1 VYWFVKE
8 GDTIMTRVV
17 VTGMGAVTPLGNTVD
32 HYLEGIFNQVV
43 GLAPITKFDARDTG
57 ITVAGEVKGFDAA
70 ERVGKR
76 EARKMDLFSQY
87 AVHAAGEALENAGL
101 ADGVNKPERF
111 GVIMGNGIGGLTTIE
126 EQVIKMH
133 DKGPQ
138 RVSPMF
144 VPNAIPNML
153 SGNVSMR
160 YGAKGINYTLSTAC
174 ASATNAIGEA
184 FWRIQSGK
192 YDVMLTGGSEATINE
207 MGISGFAALTA
218 LSTEPNPAE
227 ASKPFDVNRHG
238 FVMGE
243 GAGVLVLESYEHAM
257 ARGANVIAEVVGYGA
272 NSDAYHLTS
281 PTPDGS
287 GPAGAVK
294 LALADA
300 GLRAEDVDYVNAHG
314 TATGANDAAE
324 AKAMSLVFG
333 DKGVLVSST
342 KGMTGH
348 LLGAAGAIEA
358 IAAIGAI
365 QREELP
371 VNVGVTTQDPETVM
385 VSLVNDENKHVAPKV
400 VVSANYG
407 FGGHNAAIIFKKW
420 EA

>member
-1 VYWFVKE
+1 
-8 GDTIMTRVV
+8 MTRVV
-17 VTGMGAVTPLGNTVD
+17 VTGLGAVTPVGNTAND
-32 HYLEGIFNQVV
+32 FLDGIFNSQV
-43 GLAPITKFDARDTG
+43 GIAPITKFDATETG
-57 ITVAGEVKGFDAA
+57 VTVAGEVKNFDPAA
-70 ERVGKR
+70 RVGKR
-76 EARKMDLFSQY
+76 ESRKMDLFSQY
-87 AVHAAGEALENAGL
+87 AVHATGEALENAGL
-101 ADGVNKPERF
+101 ADGVDNPDRF

-144 VPNAIPNML
+144 VPNAIPNMV

-192 YDVMLTGGSEATINE
+192 YDVMVTGGSEATVNE

-218 LSTEPNPAE
+218 LSTEPNPLE

-243 GAGVLVLESYEHAM
+243 GSGILVLESLEHAQ
-257 ARGANVIAEVVGYGA
+257 ARGAEIIAEVVGYGA

-287 GPAGAVK
+287 GPAGSVK
-294 LALADA
+294 LALQDA
-300 GLRAEDVDYVNAHG
+300 SIQASDIDYVNAHG

-324 AKAMSLVFG
+324 SKAMELVFG
-333 DKGVLVSST
+333 KNGVLVSST

-358 IAAIGAI
+358 IAAIGALV
-365 QREELP
+365 REQLP
-371 VNVGVTTQDPETVM
+371 VNVGVTEQDPETAGVT
-385 VSLVNDENKHVAPKV
+385 LVNDDNKFVAPNYV
-400 VVSANYG
+400 LSANYG
-407 FGGHNAAIIFKKW
+407 FGGHNAAVIFKKW
-420 EA
+420 SEN

>member
-1 VYWFVKE
+1 
-8 GDTIMTRVV
+8 MTRVV
-17 VTGMGAVTPLGNTVD
+17 VTGLGAVTPVGNTAND
-32 HYLEGIFNQVV
+32 FLDGIFNSQV
-43 GLAPITKFDARDTG
+43 GIAPITKFDATETG
-57 ITVAGEVKGFDAA
+57 VSVAGEVKGFDPA

-101 ADGVNKPERF
+101 ADGVDNPDRF

-144 VPNAIPNML
+144 VPNAIPNMV

-160 YGAKGINYTLSTAC
+160 YNAKGINYTLSTAC

-192 YDVMLTGGSEATINE
+192 YDVMLTGGSEATVNE

-218 LSTEPNPAE
+218 LSTEADPME
-227 ASKPFDVNRHG
+227 ASKPFDTNRHG

-243 GAGVLVLESYEHAM
+243 GSGILVLESLEHAQ
-257 ARGANVIAEVVGYGA
+257 ARGANIIAEIVGYGA
-272 NSDAYHLTS
+272 NSDAHHLTS

-287 GPAGAVK
+287 GPAGSVK
-294 LALADA
+294 LALQDA
-300 GLRAEDVDYVNAHG
+300 GIQASDIDYVNAHG

-324 AKAMSLVFG
+324 SKAMELVFG
-333 DKGVLVSST
+333 QNNVLISST

-348 LLGAAGAIEA
+348 LWGAAGAIEA
-358 IAAIGAI
+358 IAAIGALV
-365 QREELP
+365 REQLP
-371 VNVGVTTQDPETVM
+371 VNVGLTEQDPETTGVT
-385 VSLVNDENKHVAPKV
+385 LVNDENKFVAPEYV
-400 VVSANYG
+400 LSANYG

-420 EA
+420 SEN

>member
-1 VYWFVKE
+1 
-8 GDTIMTRVV
+8 MTRVV
-17 VTGMGAVTPLGNTVD
+17 VTGLGAVTPVGNTAND
-32 HYLEGIFNQVV
+32 FLDGIFNSQV
-43 GLAPITKFDARDTG
+43 GIAPITKFDATETG
-57 ITVAGEVKGFDAA
+57 VTVAGEVKGFDPA

-101 ADGVNKPERF
+101 ADGVDNPDRF

-133 DKGPQ
+133 NKGPQ

-144 VPNAIPNML
+144 VPNAIPNMV

-192 YDVMLTGGSEATINE
+192 YDVMVTGGSEATVNE

-218 LSTEPNPAE
+218 LSTEPNPLE

-243 GAGVLVLESYEHAM
+243 GSGILVLESLEHAQ
-257 ARGANVIAEVVGYGA
+257 ARGAEIIAEVVGYGA

-287 GPAGAVK
+287 GPAGSVK
-294 LALADA
+294 LALQDA
-300 GLRAEDVDYVNAHG
+300 GIEASDIDYVNAHG

-324 AKAMSLVFG
+324 SKAMELVFG
-333 DKGVLVSST
+333 KNGVLVSST

-358 IAAIGAI
+358 IAAIGALV
-365 QREELP
+365 REQLP
-371 VNVGVTTQDPETVM
+371 VNVGVTEQDPETAGVT
-385 VSLVNDENKHVAPKV
+385 LVNDDNKFVAPNYV
-400 VVSANYG
+400 LSANYG

-420 EA
+420 SEN

>member
-1 VYWFVKE
+1 
-8 GDTIMTRVV
+8 MTRVV
-17 VTGMGAVTPLGNTVD
+17 VTGLGAVTPVGNTAND
-32 HYLEGIFNQVV
+32 FLDGIFNSQV
-43 GLAPITKFDARDTG
+43 GIAPITKFDATETG
-57 ITVAGEVKGFDAA
+57 VTVAGEVKNFDPAA
-70 ERVGKR
+70 RVGKR
-76 EARKMDLFSQY
+76 ESRKMDLFSQY
-87 AVHAAGEALENAGL
+87 AVHATGEALENAGL
-101 ADGVNKPERF
+101 ADGVDNPDRF

-144 VPNAIPNML
+144 VPNAIPNMV

-184 FWRIQSGK
+184 FWCIQSGK
-192 YDVMLTGGSEATINE
+192 YDVMVTGGSEATVNE

-218 LSTEPNPAE
+218 LSTEPNPLE

-243 GAGVLVLESYEHAM
+243 GSGILVLESLEHAQ
-257 ARGANVIAEVVGYGA
+257 ARGAEIIAEVVGYGA

-287 GPAGAVK
+287 GPAGSVK
-294 LALADA
+294 LALQDA
-300 GLRAEDVDYVNAHG
+300 GIQASDIDYVNAHG

-324 AKAMSLVFG
+324 SKAMELVFG
-333 DKGVLVSST
+333 KNGVLVSST

-358 IAAIGAI
+358 IAAIGALV
-365 QREELP
+365 REQLP
-371 VNVGVTTQDPETVM
+371 VNVGVTEQDPETAGVT
-385 VSLVNDENKHVAPKV
+385 LVNDDNKFVAPNYV
-400 VVSANYG
+400 LSANYG
-407 FGGHNAAIIFKKW
+407 FGGHNAAVIFKKW
-420 EA
+420 SEN

>member
-1 VYWFVKE
+1 
-8 GDTIMTRVV
+8 MTRVV
-17 VTGMGAVTPLGNTVD
+17 VTGLGAVTPVGNTAND
-32 HYLEGIFNQVV
+32 FLDGIFNSQV
-43 GLAPITKFDARDTG
+43 GIAPITKFDATETG
-57 ITVAGEVKGFDAA
+57 VTVAGEVKGFDPA

-76 EARKMDLFSQY
+76 ETRKMDLFSQY

-101 ADGVNKPERF
+101 ADGVDNPDRF

-144 VPNAIPNML
+144 VPNAIPNMV

-192 YDVMLTGGSEATINE
+192 YDVMVTGGSEATVNE

-218 LSTEPNPAE
+218 LSTEPNPLE

-243 GAGVLVLESYEHAM
+243 GSGILVLESLEHAQ
-257 ARGANVIAEVVGYGA
+257 ARGAEIIAEVVGYGA

-287 GPAGAVK
+287 GPAGSVK
-294 LALADA
+294 LALQDA
-300 GLRAEDVDYVNAHG
+300 GIEASDIDYVNAHG

-324 AKAMSLVFG
+324 SKAMELVFG
-333 DKGVLVSST
+333 KNGVLVSST

-358 IAAIGAI
+358 IAAIGALV
-365 QREELP
+365 REQLP
-371 VNVGVTTQDPETVM
+371 VNVGVTEQDPETAGVT
-385 VSLVNDENKHVAPKV
+385 LVNDDNKFVAPNYV
-400 VVSANYG
+400 LSANYG

-420 EA
+420 SEN

>member
-1 VYWFVKE
+1 
-8 GDTIMTRVV
+8 MTRVV
-17 VTGMGAVTPLGNTVD
+17 VTGLGAVTPVGNTAND
-32 HYLEGIFNQVV
+32 FLDGIFNSQV
-43 GLAPITKFDARDTG
+43 GIAPITKFDATETG
-57 ITVAGEVKGFDAA
+57 VTVAGEVKGFDPA

-101 ADGVNKPERF
+101 ADGVDNPDRF

-144 VPNAIPNML
+144 VPNAIPNMV

-192 YDVMLTGGSEATINE
+192 YDVMVTGGSEATVNE

-218 LSTEPNPAE
+218 LSTEPNPLE

-243 GAGVLVLESYEHAM
+243 GSGILVLESLEHAQ
-257 ARGANVIAEVVGYGA
+257 ARGAEIIAEVVGYGA

-287 GPAGAVK
+287 GPAGSVK
-294 LALADA
+294 LALQDA
-300 GLRAEDVDYVNAHG
+300 GIQASDIDYVNAHG

-324 AKAMSLVFG
+324 SKAMELVFG
-333 DKGVLVSST
+333 KNGVLVSST

-358 IAAIGAI
+358 IAAIGALV
-365 QREELP
+365 REQLP
-371 VNVGVTTQDPETVM
+371 VNVGVTEQDPETAGVT
-385 VSLVNDENKHVAPKV
+385 LVNDDNKFVAPNYV
-400 VVSANYG
+400 LSANYG
-407 FGGHNAAIIFKKW
+407 FGGHNAAVIFKKW
-420 EA
+420 SEN

>member
-1 VYWFVKE
+1 
-8 GDTIMTRVV
+8 MTRVV
-17 VTGMGAVTPLGNTVD
+17 VTGLGAVTPVGNTAND
-32 HYLEGIFNQVV
+32 FLDGIFNSQV
-43 GLAPITKFDARDTG
+43 GIAPITKFDATETG
-57 ITVAGEVKGFDAA
+57 VTVAGEVKGFDPA

-101 ADGVNKPERF
+101 ADGVDNPDRF

-144 VPNAIPNML
+144 VPNAIPNMV

-192 YDVMLTGGSEATINE
+192 YDVMVTGGSEATVNE

-218 LSTEPNPAE
+218 LSTEPNPLE

-243 GAGVLVLESYEHAM
+243 GSGILVLESLEHAQ
-257 ARGANVIAEVVGYGA
+257 ARGAKIIAEVVGYGA

-287 GPAGAVK
+287 GPAGSVK
-294 LALADA
+294 LALQDA
-300 GLRAEDVDYVNAHG
+300 GIEASDIDYVNAHG

-324 AKAMSLVFG
+324 SKAMELVFG
-333 DKGVLVSST
+333 KNGVLVSST

-348 LLGAAGAIEA
+348 LLGATGAIEA
-358 IAAIGAI
+358 IAAIGALV
-365 QREELP
+365 REQLP
-371 VNVGVTTQDPETVM
+371 VNVGVTEQDPETAGVT
-385 VSLVNDENKHVAPKV
+385 LVNDDNKFVAPNYV
-400 VVSANYG
+400 LSANYG

-420 EA
+420 SEN

>member
-1 VYWFVKE
+1 
-8 GDTIMTRVV
+8 MTRVV
-17 VTGMGAVTPLGNTVD
+17 VTGLGAVTPVGNTAND
-32 HYLEGIFNQVV
+32 FLDGIFNSQV
-43 GLAPITKFDARDTG
+43 GIAPITKFDATETG
-57 ITVAGEVKGFDAA
+57 VTVAGEVKGFDPA

-101 ADGVNKPERF
+101 ADGVDNPDRF

-144 VPNAIPNML
+144 VPNAIPNMV

-192 YDVMLTGGSEATINE
+192 YDVMVTGGSEATVNE

-218 LSTEPNPAE
+218 LSTEPNPLE

-243 GAGVLVLESYEHAM
+243 GSGILVLESLEHAQ
-257 ARGANVIAEVVGYGA
+257 ARGAEIIAEVVGYGA

-287 GPAGAVK
+287 GPAGSVK
-294 LALADA
+294 LALQDA
-300 GLRAEDVDYVNAHG
+300 GIEASDIDYVNAHG

-324 AKAMSLVFG
+324 SKAMELVFG
-333 DKGVLVSST
+333 KNGVLVSST

-358 IAAIGAI
+358 IAAIGALV
-365 QREELP
+365 REQLP
-371 VNVGVTTQDPETVM
+371 VNVGVTEQDPETAGVT
-385 VSLVNDENKHVAPKV
+385 LVNYDNKFVAPNYV
-400 VVSANYG
+400 LSANYG

-420 EA
+420 SEN

>member
-1 VYWFVKE
+1 
-8 GDTIMTRVV
+8 MTRVV
-17 VTGMGAVTPLGNTVD
+17 VTGLGAVTPVGNTAND
-32 HYLEGIFNQVV
+32 FLDGIFNSQV
-43 GLAPITKFDARDTG
+43 GIAPITKFDATETG
-57 ITVAGEVKGFDAA
+57 VTVAGEVKNFDPAA
-70 ERVGKR
+70 RVGKR
-76 EARKMDLFSQY
+76 ESRKMDLFSQY
-87 AVHAAGEALENAGL
+87 AVHATGEALENAGL
-101 ADGVNKPERF
+101 ADGVDNPDRF

-144 VPNAIPNML
+144 VPNAIPNMV

-192 YDVMLTGGSEATINE
+192 YDVMVTGGSEATVNE

-218 LSTEPNPAE
+218 LSTEPNPLE

-243 GAGVLVLESYEHAM
+243 GSGILVLESLEHAQ
-257 ARGANVIAEVVGYGA
+257 ARGAEIIAEVVGYGA

-287 GPAGAVK
+287 GPAGSVK
-294 LALADA
+294 LALQDA
-300 GLRAEDVDYVNAHG
+300 GIQASDIDYVNAHG

-324 AKAMSLVFG
+324 SKAMEWVFG
-333 DKGVLVSST
+333 KNGVLVSST

-358 IAAIGAI
+358 IAAIGALV
-365 QREELP
+365 REQLP
-371 VNVGVTTQDPETVM
+371 VNVGVTEQDPETAGVT
-385 VSLVNDENKHVAPKV
+385 LVNDDNKFVAPNYV
-400 VVSANYG
+400 LSANYG
-407 FGGHNAAIIFKKW
+407 FGGHNAAVIFKKW
-420 EA
+420 SEN

>member
-1 VYWFVKE
+1 
-8 GDTIMTRVV
+8 MTRVV
-17 VTGMGAVTPLGNTVD
+17 VTGLGAVTPVGNTAND
-32 HYLEGIFNQVV
+32 FLDGIFNSQV
-43 GLAPITKFDARDTG
+43 GIAPITKFDATETG
-57 ITVAGEVKGFDAA
+57 VTVAGEVKDFDPA

-101 ADGVNKPERF
+101 ADGVDNPDRF

-144 VPNAIPNML
+144 VPNAIPNMV

-192 YDVMLTGGSEATINE
+192 YDVMVTGGSEATVNE

-218 LSTEPNPAE
+218 LSTEPNPLE

-243 GAGVLVLESYEHAM
+243 GSGILVLESLEHAQ
-257 ARGANVIAEVVGYGA
+257 ARGAKIIAEVVGYGA

-287 GPAGAVK
+287 GPAGSVK
-294 LALADA
+294 LALQDA
-300 GLRAEDVDYVNAHG
+300 GIEASDIDYVNAHG

-324 AKAMSLVFG
+324 SKAMELVFG
-333 DKGVLVSST
+333 QNGVLVSST

-358 IAAIGAI
+358 IAAIGALV
-365 QREELP
+365 REQLP
-371 VNVGVTTQDPETVM
+371 VNVGVTEQDPETAGVT
-385 VSLVNDENKHVAPKV
+385 LVNDDNKFVAPNYV
-400 VVSANYG
+400 LSANYG

-420 EA
+420 SEN

>member
-1 VYWFVKE
+1 
-8 GDTIMTRVV
+8 MTRVV
-17 VTGMGAVTPLGNTVD
+17 VTGLGAVTPVGNTTEEFLD
-32 HYLEGIFNQVV
+32 GIFAGKV
-43 GLAPITKFDARDTG
+43 GIAPITKFDASETG
-57 ITVAGEVKGFDAA
+57 VAVAGEVKGFDPAA
-70 ERVGKR
+70 RVGKR
-76 EARKMDLFSQY
+76 ESRKMDLFAQY

-101 ADGVNKPERF
+101 ADGFEQPDRV
-111 GVIMGNGIGGLTTIE
+111 GVIMGNGIGGLTTIQ

-144 VPNAIPNML
+144 VPNSIPNML

-160 YGAKGINYTLSTAC
+160 YGAKGVNYTLSTAC

-184 FWRIQSGK
+184 FWRIQAGK
-192 YDVMLTGGSEATINE
+192 ADIMITGGSEATVNE
-207 MGISGFAALTA
+207 IGIAGFAALTA
-218 LSTEPNPAE
+218 LSTEPDPME
-227 ASKPFDVNRHG
+227 ASKPFDLNRHG

-243 GAGVLVLESYEHAM
+243 GSGILILESLDHAQ
-257 ARGANVIAEVVGYGA
+257 ARGAKILAEVVGYGA

-287 GPAGAVK
+287 GPAGSVK

-300 GLRAEDVDYVNAHG
+300 NLKPADIDYVNAHG

-324 AKAMSLVFG
+324 AKAMELVFG
-333 DKGVLVSST
+333 ENNVYVSST

-358 IAAIGAI
+358 IASIGALL
-365 QREELP
+365 REELP
-371 VNVGVTTQDPETVM
+371 VNVGLTEQDPATSGVT
-385 VSLVNDENKHVAPKV
+385 LVNADNRKQVAQYV
-400 VVSANYG
+400 LSANYG

-420 EA
+420 GDA

>member
-1 VYWFVKE
+1 
-8 GDTIMTRVV
+8 MTRVV
-17 VTGMGAVTPLGNTVD
+17 VTGLGAVTPVGNTAND
-32 HYLEGIFNQVV
+32 FLDGIFNSQV
-43 GLAPITKFDARDTG
+43 GIAPITKFDATETG
-57 ITVAGEVKGFDAA
+57 VTVAGEVKNFDPAA
-70 ERVGKR
+70 RVGKR
-76 EARKMDLFSQY
+76 ESRKMDLFSQY
-87 AVHAAGEALENAGL
+87 AVHATGEALENAGL
-101 ADGVNKPERF
+101 ADGVDNPDRF

-144 VPNAIPNML
+144 VPNAIPNMV

-184 FWRIQSGK
+184 FWRIRSGK
-192 YDVMLTGGSEATINE
+192 YDVMVTGGSEATVNE

-218 LSTEPNPAE
+218 LSTEPNPLE

-243 GAGVLVLESYEHAM
+243 GSGILVLESLEHAQ
-257 ARGANVIAEVVGYGA
+257 ARGAEIIAEVVGYGA

-287 GPAGAVK
+287 GPAGSVK
-294 LALADA
+294 LALQDA
-300 GLRAEDVDYVNAHG
+300 GIQASDIDYVNAHG

-324 AKAMSLVFG
+324 SKAMELVFG
-333 DKGVLVSST
+333 KNGVLVSST

-358 IAAIGAI
+358 IAAIGALV
-365 QREELP
+365 REQLP
-371 VNVGVTTQDPETVM
+371 VNVGVTEQDPETAGVT
-385 VSLVNDENKHVAPKV
+385 LVNDDNKFVAPNYV
-400 VVSANYG
+400 LSANYG
-407 FGGHNAAIIFKKW
+407 FGGHNAAVIFKKW
-420 EA
+420 SEN

>member
-1 VYWFVKE
+1 
-8 GDTIMTRVV
+8 MTRVV
-17 VTGMGAVTPLGNTVD
+17 VTGLGAVTPVGNTAND
-32 HYLEGIFNQVV
+32 FLDGIFNSQV
-43 GLAPITKFDARDTG
+43 GIAPITKFDATETG
-57 ITVAGEVKGFDAA
+57 VTVAGEVKGFDPA

-76 EARKMDLFSQY
+76 EARKMDWFSQY

-101 ADGVNKPERF
+101 ADGVDNPDRF

-144 VPNAIPNML
+144 VPNAIPNMV

-192 YDVMLTGGSEATINE
+192 YDVMVTGGSEATVNE

-218 LSTEPNPAE
+218 LSTEPNPLE

-243 GAGVLVLESYEHAM
+243 GSGILVLESLEHAQS
-257 ARGANVIAEVVGYGA
+257 RGAKIIAEVVGYGA

-287 GPAGAVK
+287 GPAGSVK
-294 LALADA
+294 LALQDA
-300 GLRAEDVDYVNAHG
+300 GIEASDIDYVNAHG

-324 AKAMSLVFG
+324 SKAMELVFG
-333 DKGVLVSST
+333 QNGVLVSST

-358 IAAIGAI
+358 IAAIGALV
-365 QREELP
+365 REQLP
-371 VNVGVTTQDPETVM
+371 VNVGVTEQDPETAGVT
-385 VSLVNDENKHVAPKV
+385 LVNDDNKFVAPNYV
-400 VVSANYG
+400 LSANYG

-420 EA
+420 SEN

>member
-1 VYWFVKE
+1 
-8 GDTIMTRVV
+8 MTRVV
-17 VTGMGAVTPLGNTVD
+17 VTGLGAVTPVGNTAND
-32 HYLEGIFNQVV
+32 FLDGIFNSQV
-43 GLAPITKFDARDTG
+43 GIAPITKFDATETG
-57 ITVAGEVKGFDAA
+57 VTVAGEVKGFDPA

-101 ADGVNKPERF
+101 ADGVDNPDRF

-144 VPNAIPNML
+144 VPNAIPNMV

-192 YDVMLTGGSEATINE
+192 YDVMVTGGSEATVNE

-218 LSTEPNPAE
+218 LSTEPNPLE

-243 GAGVLVLESYEHAM
+243 GSGILVLESLEHAQS
-257 ARGANVIAEVVGYGA
+257 RGAKIIAEVVGYGA

-287 GPAGAVK
+287 GPAGSVK
-294 LALADA
+294 LALQDA
-300 GLRAEDVDYVNAHG
+300 GIEASDIDYVNAHG

-324 AKAMSLVFG
+324 SKAMELVFG
-333 DKGVLVSST
+333 NNGVLVSST

-358 IAAIGAI
+358 IAAIGALV
-365 QREELP
+365 REQLP
-371 VNVGVTTQDPETVM
+371 VNVGVTEQDPETAGVT
-385 VSLVNDENKHVAPKV
+385 LVNDDNKFVAPNYV
-400 VVSANYG
+400 LSANYG

-420 EA
+420 SEN

>member
-1 VYWFVKE
+1 
-8 GDTIMTRVV
+8 MTRVV
-17 VTGMGAVTPLGNTVD
+17 VTGLGAVTPVGNTAND
-32 HYLEGIFNQVV
+32 FLDGIFNSQV
-43 GLAPITKFDARDTG
+43 GIAPITKFDATETG
-57 ITVAGEVKGFDAA
+57 VTVAGEVKGFDPA

-101 ADGVNKPERF
+101 ADGVDNPDRF

-144 VPNAIPNML
+144 VPNAIPNMV

-192 YDVMLTGGSEATINE
+192 YDVMVTGGSEATVNE

-218 LSTEPNPAE
+218 LSTEPNPLE

-243 GAGVLVLESYEHAM
+243 GSGILVLESLEHAQ
-257 ARGANVIAEVVGYGA
+257 ARGAKIIAEVVGYGA

-287 GPAGAVK
+287 GPAGSVK
-294 LALADA
+294 LALQDA
-300 GLRAEDVDYVNAHG
+300 GIEASDIDYVNAHG

-324 AKAMSLVFG
+324 SKAMELVFG
-333 DKGVLVSST
+333 KNGVLVSST

-358 IAAIGAI
+358 IAAIGALV
-365 QREELP
+365 REQLP
-371 VNVGVTTQDPETVM
+371 VNVGVTEQDPETAGVT
-385 VSLVNDENKHVAPKV
+385 LVNDDNKFVAPNYV
-400 VVSANYG
+400 LSANYG

-420 EA
+420 SEN

>member
-1 VYWFVKE
+1 
-8 GDTIMTRVV
+8 MTRVV
-17 VTGMGAVTPLGNTVD
+17 VTGLGAVTPVGNTAND
-32 HYLEGIFNQVV
+32 FLDGIFNSQV
-43 GLAPITKFDARDTG
+43 GIAPITKFDATETG
-57 ITVAGEVKGFDAA
+57 ITVAGEVKGFDPA

-101 ADGVNKPERF
+101 ADGVDNPDRF

-144 VPNAIPNML
+144 VPNAIPNMV

-192 YDVMLTGGSEATINE
+192 YDVMVTGGSEATVNE

-218 LSTEPNPAE
+218 LSTEPNPLE

-243 GAGVLVLESYEHAM
+243 GSGILVLESLEHAQ
-257 ARGANVIAEVVGYGA
+257 ARGAKIIAEVVGYGA

-287 GPAGAVK
+287 GPAGSVK
-294 LALADA
+294 LALQDA
-300 GLRAEDVDYVNAHG
+300 GIEASDIDYVNAHG

-324 AKAMSLVFG
+324 SKAMELVFG
-333 DKGVLVSST
+333 KNGVLVSST

-358 IAAIGAI
+358 IAAIGALV
-365 QREELP
+365 REQLP
-371 VNVGVTTQDPETVM
+371 VNVGVTEQDPETAGVT
-385 VSLVNDENKHVAPKV
+385 LVNDDNKFVAPNYV
-400 VVSANYG
+400 LSANYG

-420 EA
+420 SEN

>member
-1 VYWFVKE
+1 
-8 GDTIMTRVV
+8 MTRVV
-17 VTGMGAVTPLGNTVD
+17 VTGLGAVTPVGNTAND
-32 HYLEGIFNQVV
+32 FLDGIFNSQV
-43 GLAPITKFDARDTG
+43 GIAPITKFDATETG
-57 ITVAGEVKGFDAA
+57 VTVAGEVKGFDPA

-101 ADGVNKPERF
+101 ADGVDNPDRF

-144 VPNAIPNML
+144 VPNAIPNMV

-192 YDVMLTGGSEATINE
+192 YDVMVTGGSEATVNE

-218 LSTEPNPAE
+218 LSTEPNPLE

-243 GAGVLVLESYEHAM
+243 GSGILVLESLEHAQ
-257 ARGANVIAEVVGYGA
+257 ARGAEIIAEVVGYGA

-287 GPAGAVK
+287 GPAGSVK
-294 LALADA
+294 LALQDA
-300 GLRAEDVDYVNAHG
+300 GIEASDIDYVNAHG

-324 AKAMSLVFG
+324 SKAMELVFG
-333 DKGVLVSST
+333 KNGVLVSST
-342 KGMTGH
+342 KAMTGH

-358 IAAIGAI
+358 IAAIGALV
-365 QREELP
+365 REQLP
-371 VNVGVTTQDPETVM
+371 VNVGVTEQDPETAGVT
-385 VSLVNDENKHVAPKV
+385 LVNDDNKFVAPNYV
-400 VVSANYG
+400 LSANYG

-420 EA
+420 SEN

>member
-1 VYWFVKE
+1 
-8 GDTIMTRVV
+8 MTRVV
-17 VTGMGAVTPLGNTVD
+17 VTGLGAVTPVGNTAND
-32 HYLEGIFNQVV
+32 FLDGIFNSQV
-43 GLAPITKFDARDTG
+43 GIAPITKFDVTETG
-57 ITVAGEVKGFDAA
+57 VTVAGEVKDFDPA

-101 ADGVNKPERF
+101 ADGVDNPDRF

-144 VPNAIPNML
+144 VPNAIPNMV

-192 YDVMLTGGSEATINE
+192 YDVMVTGGSEATVNE

-218 LSTEPNPAE
+218 LSTEPNPLE

-243 GAGVLVLESYEHAM
+243 GSGILVLESLEHAQ
-257 ARGANVIAEVVGYGA
+257 ARGAEIIAEVVGYGA

-287 GPAGAVK
+287 GPAGSVK
-294 LALADA
+294 LALQDA
-300 GLRAEDVDYVNAHG
+300 GIEASDIDYVNAHG

-324 AKAMSLVFG
+324 SKAMELVFG
-333 DKGVLVSST
+333 KNGVLVSST

-358 IAAIGAI
+358 IAAIGALV
-365 QREELP
+365 REQLP
-371 VNVGVTTQDPETVM
+371 VNVGVTEQDPETAGVT
-385 VSLVNDENKHVAPKV
+385 LVNDDNKFVAPNYV
-400 VVSANYG
+400 LSANYG

-420 EA
+420 SEN

>member
-1 VYWFVKE
+1 
-8 GDTIMTRVV
+8 MTRVV
-17 VTGMGAVTPLGNTVD
+17 VTGLGAVTPVGNTAND
-32 HYLEGIFNQVV
+32 FLDGIFNSQV
-43 GLAPITKFDARDTG
+43 GIAPITKFDATETG
-57 ITVAGEVKGFDAA
+57 VTVAGEVKDFDPA

-101 ADGVNKPERF
+101 ADGVDNPDRF

-144 VPNAIPNML
+144 VPNAIPNMV

-192 YDVMLTGGSEATINE
+192 YDVMVTGGSEATVNE

-218 LSTEPNPAE
+218 LSTEPNPLE

-243 GAGVLVLESYEHAM
+243 GSGILVLESLEHAQ
-257 ARGANVIAEVVGYGA
+257 ARGAEIIAEVVGYGA

-287 GPAGAVK
+287 GPAGSVK
-294 LALADA
+294 LALQDA
-300 GLRAEDVDYVNAHG
+300 GIEASDIDYVNAHG

-324 AKAMSLVFG
+324 SKAMELVFG
-333 DKGVLVSST
+333 KNGVLVSST

-358 IAAIGAI
+358 IAAIGALV
-365 QREELP
+365 REQLP
-371 VNVGVTTQDPETVM
+371 VNVGVTEQDPETAGVT
-385 VSLVNDENKHVAPKV
+385 LVTYDNKFVAPNYV
-400 VVSANYG
+400 LSANYG

-420 EA
+420 SEN

>member
-1 VYWFVKE
+1 
-8 GDTIMTRVV
+8 MTRVV
-17 VTGMGAVTPLGNTVD
+17 VTGLGAVTPVGNTAND
-32 HYLEGIFNQVV
+32 FLDGIFNSQV
-43 GLAPITKFDARDTG
+43 GIAPITKFDATETG
-57 ITVAGEVKGFDAA
+57 VTVAGEVKNFDPAA
-70 ERVGKR
+70 RIGKR
-76 EARKMDLFSQY
+76 ESRKMDLFSQY
-87 AVHAAGEALENAGL
+87 AVHATGEALENAGL
-101 ADGVNKPERF
+101 ADGVDNPDRF

-144 VPNAIPNML
+144 VPNAIPNMV

-192 YDVMLTGGSEATINE
+192 YDVMVTGGSEATVNE
-207 MGISGFAALTA
+207 IGISGFAALTA
-218 LSTEPNPAE
+218 LSTEPNPLE

-243 GAGVLVLESYEHAM
+243 GSGILVLESLEHAQ
-257 ARGANVIAEVVGYGA
+257 ARGAEIIAEVVGYGA

-287 GPAGAVK
+287 GPAGSVK
-294 LALADA
+294 LALQDA
-300 GLRAEDVDYVNAHG
+300 GIQASDIDYVNAHG

-324 AKAMSLVFG
+324 SKAMELVFG
-333 DKGVLVSST
+333 KNGVLVSST

-358 IAAIGAI
+358 IAAIGALV
-365 QREELP
+365 REQLP
-371 VNVGVTTQDPETVM
+371 VNVGVTEQDPETAGVT
-385 VSLVNDENKHVAPKV
+385 LVNDNNKFVAPNYV
-400 VVSANYG
+400 LSANYG
-407 FGGHNAAIIFKKW
+407 FGGHNAAVIFKKW
-420 EA
+420 SEN

>member
-1 VYWFVKE
+1 
-8 GDTIMTRVV
+8 MTRVV
-17 VTGMGAVTPLGNTVD
+17 VTGLGAVTPVGNTAND
-32 HYLEGIFNQVV
+32 FLDGIFNSQV
-43 GLAPITKFDARDTG
+43 GIAPITKFDATETG
-57 ITVAGEVKGFDAA
+57 VTVAGEVKDFDPA

-101 ADGVNKPERF
+101 ADGVDNPDRF

-144 VPNAIPNML
+144 VPNAIPNMV

-160 YGAKGINYTLSTAC
+160 YCAKGINYTLSTAC

-192 YDVMLTGGSEATINE
+192 YDVMVTGGSEATVNE

-218 LSTEPNPAE
+218 LSTEPNPLE

-243 GAGVLVLESYEHAM
+243 GSGILVLESLEHAQ
-257 ARGANVIAEVVGYGA
+257 ARGAEIIAEVVGYGA

-287 GPAGAVK
+287 GPAGSVK
-294 LALADA
+294 LALQDA
-300 GLRAEDVDYVNAHG
+300 GIEASDIDYVNAHG

-324 AKAMSLVFG
+324 SKAMELVFG
-333 DKGVLVSST
+333 KNGVLVSST

-358 IAAIGAI
+358 IAAIGALV
-365 QREELP
+365 REQLP
-371 VNVGVTTQDPETVM
+371 VNVGVTEQDPETAGVT
-385 VSLVNDENKHVAPKV
+385 LVTDDNKFVAPNYV
-400 VVSANYG
+400 LSANYG

-420 EA
+420 SEN

>member
-1 VYWFVKE
+1 
-8 GDTIMTRVV
+8 MTRVV
-17 VTGMGAVTPLGNTVD
+17 VTGLGAVTPVGNTAND
-32 HYLEGIFNQVV
+32 FLDGIFNSQV
-43 GLAPITKFDARDTG
+43 GIAPITKFDATETG
-57 ITVAGEVKGFDAA
+57 VTVAGEVKGFDPA

-101 ADGVNKPERF
+101 ADGVDNPDRF

-144 VPNAIPNML
+144 VPNAIPNMV

-192 YDVMLTGGSEATINE
+192 YDVMVTGGSEATVNE

-218 LSTEPNPAE
+218 LSTEPNPLE

-243 GAGVLVLESYEHAM
+243 GSGVLVLESLEHAQ
-257 ARGANVIAEVVGYGA
+257 ARGAKIIAEVVGYGA

-287 GPAGAVK
+287 GPAGSVK
-294 LALADA
+294 LALQDA
-300 GLRAEDVDYVNAHG
+300 GIEASDIDYVNAHG

-324 AKAMSLVFG
+324 SKAMELVFG
-333 DKGVLVSST
+333 QNGVLVSST

-358 IAAIGAI
+358 IAAIGALV
-365 QREELP
+365 REQLP
-371 VNVGVTTQDPETVM
+371 VNVGVTEQDPETAGVT
-385 VSLVNDENKHVAPKV
+385 LVNDDNKFVAPNYV
-400 VVSANYG
+400 LSANYG

-420 EA
+420 SEN

>member
-1 VYWFVKE
+1 
-8 GDTIMTRVV
+8 MTRVV
-17 VTGMGAVTPLGNTVD
+17 VTGLGAVTPVGNTAND
-32 HYLEGIFNQVV
+32 FLDGIFNSQV
-43 GLAPITKFDARDTG
+43 GIAPITKFDATETG
-57 ITVAGEVKGFDAA
+57 VTVAGEVKGFDPA

-101 ADGVNKPERF
+101 ADGVDNPDRF

-144 VPNAIPNML
+144 VPNAIPNMV

-192 YDVMLTGGSEATINE
+192 YDVMVTGGSEATVNE

-218 LSTEPNPAE
+218 LSTEPNPLE

-243 GAGVLVLESYEHAM
+243 GSGILVLESLEHAQS
-257 ARGANVIAEVVGYGA
+257 RGAEIIAEVVGYGA

-287 GPAGAVK
+287 GPAGSVK
-294 LALADA
+294 LALQDA
-300 GLRAEDVDYVNAHG
+300 GIEASDIDYVNAHG

-324 AKAMSLVFG
+324 SKAMELVFG
-333 DKGVLVSST
+333 KNGVLVSST

-358 IAAIGAI
+358 IAAIGALV
-365 QREELP
+365 REQLP
-371 VNVGVTTQDPETVM
+371 VNVGVTEQDPETAGVT
-385 VSLVNDENKHVAPKV
+385 LVNDDNKFVAPNYV
-400 VVSANYG
+400 LSANYG

-420 EA
+420 SEN

>member
-1 VYWFVKE
+1 
-8 GDTIMTRVV
+8 MTRVV
-17 VTGMGAVTPLGNTVD
+17 VTGLGAVTPVGNTAND
-32 HYLEGIFNQVV
+32 FLDGIFNSQV
-43 GLAPITKFDARDTG
+43 GIAPITKFDATETG
-57 ITVAGEVKGFDAA
+57 VTVAGEVKGFDPA

-101 ADGVNKPERF
+101 ADGVDNPDRF

-144 VPNAIPNML
+144 VPNAIPNMV

-192 YDVMLTGGSEATINE
+192 YDVMVTGGSEATVNE

-218 LSTEPNPAE
+218 LSTEPNPLE

-243 GAGVLVLESYEHAM
+243 GSGILVLESLEHAQ
-257 ARGANVIAEVVGYGA
+257 ARGAEIIAEVVGYGA

-287 GPAGAVK
+287 GPAGSVK
-294 LALADA
+294 LALKDA
-300 GLRAEDVDYVNAHG
+300 GIEASDIDYVNAHG

-324 AKAMSLVFG
+324 SKAMELVFG
-333 DKGVLVSST
+333 KNGVLVSST

-358 IAAIGAI
+358 IAAIGALV
-365 QREELP
+365 REQLP
-371 VNVGVTTQDPETVM
+371 VNVGVTEQDPETAGVT
-385 VSLVNDENKHVAPKV
+385 LVNDDNKFVAPNYV
-400 VVSANYG
+400 LSANYG

-420 EA
+420 SEN

>member
-1 VYWFVKE
+1 
-8 GDTIMTRVV
+8 MTRVV
-17 VTGMGAVTPLGNTVD
+17 VTGLGAVTPVGNTAND
-32 HYLEGIFNQVV
+32 FLDGIFNSQV
-43 GLAPITKFDARDTG
+43 GIAPITKFDATETG
-57 ITVAGEVKGFDAA
+57 VTVAGEVKGFDPA

-101 ADGVNKPERF
+101 ADGVDNPDRF

-144 VPNAIPNML
+144 VPNAIPNMV

-192 YDVMLTGGSEATINE
+192 YDVMVTGGSEATVNE

-218 LSTEPNPAE
+218 LSTEPNPLE

-243 GAGVLVLESYEHAM
+243 GSGILVLESLEHAQS
-257 ARGANVIAEVVGYGA
+257 RGAKIIAEVVGYGA

-287 GPAGAVK
+287 GPAGSVK
-294 LALADA
+294 LALQDA
-300 GLRAEDVDYVNAHG
+300 GIEASDIDYVNAHG

-324 AKAMSLVFG
+324 SKAMELVFG
-333 DKGVLVSST
+333 KNGVLVSST

-358 IAAIGAI
+358 IAAIGALV
-365 QREELP
+365 REQLP
-371 VNVGVTTQDPETVM
+371 VNVGVTEQDPETAGVT
-385 VSLVNDENKHVAPKV
+385 LVNDDNKFVAPNYV
-400 VVSANYG
+400 LSANYG

-420 EA
+420 SEN

>member
-1 VYWFVKE
+1 
-8 GDTIMTRVV
+8 MTRVV
-17 VTGMGAVTPLGNTVD
+17 VTGLGAVTPVGNTAND
-32 HYLEGIFNQVV
+32 FLDGIFNSQV
-43 GLAPITKFDARDTG
+43 GIAPITKFDATETG
-57 ITVAGEVKGFDAA
+57 VTVAGEVKGFDPA

-101 ADGVNKPERF
+101 ADGVDNPDRF

-144 VPNAIPNML
+144 VPNAIPNMV

-192 YDVMLTGGSEATINE
+192 YDVMVTGCSEATVNE

-218 LSTEPNPAE
+218 LSTEPNPLE

-243 GAGVLVLESYEHAM
+243 GSGILVLESLEHAQ
-257 ARGANVIAEVVGYGA
+257 ARGAEIIAEVVGYGA

-287 GPAGAVK
+287 GPAGSVK
-294 LALADA
+294 LALQDA
-300 GLRAEDVDYVNAHG
+300 GIEASDIDYVNAHG

-324 AKAMSLVFG
+324 SKAMELVFG
-333 DKGVLVSST
+333 KNGVLVSST

-358 IAAIGAI
+358 IAAIGALV
-365 QREELP
+365 REQLP
-371 VNVGVTTQDPETVM
+371 VNVGVTEQDPETAGVT
-385 VSLVNDENKHVAPKV
+385 LVNDDNKFVAPNYV
-400 VVSANYG
+400 LSANYG

-420 EA
+420 SEN

>member
-1 VYWFVKE
+1 
-8 GDTIMTRVV
+8 MTRVV
-17 VTGMGAVTPLGNTVD
+17 VTGLGAVTPVGNTAND
-32 HYLEGIFNQVV
+32 FLDGIFNSQV
-43 GLAPITKFDARDTG
+43 GIAPITKYDATETG
-57 ITVAGEVKGFDAA
+57 VTVAGEVKNFDPAA
-70 ERVGKR
+70 RVGKR
-76 EARKMDLFSQY
+76 ESRKMDLFSQY
-87 AVHAAGEALENAGL
+87 AVHATGEALENAGL
-101 ADGVNKPERF
+101 ADGVDNPDRF

-144 VPNAIPNML
+144 VPNAIPNMV

-192 YDVMLTGGSEATINE
+192 YDVMVTGGSEATVNE

-218 LSTEPNPAE
+218 LSTEPNPLE

-243 GAGVLVLESYEHAM
+243 GSGILVLESLEHAQ
-257 ARGANVIAEVVGYGA
+257 ARGAEIIAEVVGYGA

-287 GPAGAVK
+287 GPAGSVK
-294 LALADA
+294 LALQDA
-300 GLRAEDVDYVNAHG
+300 GIQASDIDYVNAHG

-324 AKAMSLVFG
+324 SKAMELVFG
-333 DKGVLVSST
+333 KNGVLVSST

-358 IAAIGAI
+358 IAAIGALV
-365 QREELP
+365 REQLP
-371 VNVGVTTQDPETVM
+371 VNVGVTEQDPETAGVT
-385 VSLVNDENKHVAPKV
+385 LVNDDNKFVAPNYV
-400 VVSANYG
+400 LSANYG
-407 FGGHNAAIIFKKW
+407 FGGHNAAVIFKKW
-420 EA
+420 SEN

>member
-1 VYWFVKE
+1 
-8 GDTIMTRVV
+8 MTRVV
-17 VTGMGAVTPLGNTVD
+17 VTGLGAVTPVGNTAND
-32 HYLEGIFNQVV
+32 FLDGIFNSQV
-43 GLAPITKFDARDTG
+43 GIAPITKFDATETG
-57 ITVAGEVKGFDAA
+57 VTVAGEVKGFDPA

-101 ADGVNKPERF
+101 ADSVDNPDRF

-144 VPNAIPNML
+144 VPNAIPNMV

-192 YDVMLTGGSEATINE
+192 YDVMVTGGSEATVNE

-218 LSTEPNPAE
+218 LSTEPNPLE

-243 GAGVLVLESYEHAM
+243 GSGILVLESLEHAQ
-257 ARGANVIAEVVGYGA
+257 ARGAEIIAEVVGYGA

-287 GPAGAVK
+287 GPAGSVK
-294 LALADA
+294 LALQDA
-300 GLRAEDVDYVNAHG
+300 GIEASDIDYVNAHG

-324 AKAMSLVFG
+324 SKAMELVFG
-333 DKGVLVSST
+333 KNGVLVSST

-358 IAAIGAI
+358 IAAIGALV
-365 QREELP
+365 REQLP
-371 VNVGVTTQDPETVM
+371 VNVGVTEQDPETAGVT
-385 VSLVNDENKHVAPKV
+385 LVNDDNKFVAPNYV
-400 VVSANYG
+400 LSANYG

-420 EA
+420 SEN

>member
-1 VYWFVKE
+1 
-8 GDTIMTRVV
+8 MTRVV
-17 VTGMGAVTPLGNTVD
+17 VTGLGAVTPVGNTAND
-32 HYLEGIFNQVV
+32 FLDGIFNSQV
-43 GLAPITKFDARDTG
+43 GIAPITKFDATETG
-57 ITVAGEVKGFDAA
+57 VTVAGEVKGFDPA

-101 ADGVNKPERF
+101 ADGVDNPDRF

-144 VPNAIPNML
+144 VPNAIPNMV

-192 YDVMLTGGSEATINE
+192 YDVMVTGGSEATVNE

-218 LSTEPNPAE
+218 LSTEPNPLE

-243 GAGVLVLESYEHAM
+243 GSGILVLESLEHAQS
-257 ARGANVIAEVVGYGA
+257 RGAKIIAEVVGYGA
-272 NSDAYHLTS
+272 NSDAYHMTS

-287 GPAGAVK
+287 GPAGSVK
-294 LALADA
+294 LALQDA
-300 GLRAEDVDYVNAHG
+300 GIEASDIDYVNAHG

-324 AKAMSLVFG
+324 SKAMELVFG
-333 DKGVLVSST
+333 KNGVLVSST

-358 IAAIGAI
+358 IAAIGALV
-365 QREELP
+365 REQLP
-371 VNVGVTTQDPETVM
+371 VNVGVTEQDPETAGVT
-385 VSLVNDENKHVAPKV
+385 LVNDDNKFVAPNYV
-400 VVSANYG
+400 LSANYG

-420 EA
+420 SEN

>member
-1 VYWFVKE
+1 
-8 GDTIMTRVV
+8 MTRVV
-17 VTGMGAVTPLGNTVD
+17 VTGLGAVTPVGNTAND
-32 HYLEGIFNQVV
+32 FLDGIFNSQV
-43 GLAPITKFDARDTG
+43 GIAPITKFDATETG
-57 ITVAGEVKGFDAA
+57 VTVAGEVKNFDPAA
-70 ERVGKR
+70 RVGKR
-76 EARKMDLFSQY
+76 ESRKMDLFSQY
-87 AVHAAGEALENAGL
+87 AVHATGEALENAGL
-101 ADGVNKPERF
+101 ADGVDNPDRF

-144 VPNAIPNML
+144 VPNAIPNMV

-192 YDVMLTGGSEATINE
+192 YDVMVTGGSEATVNE

-218 LSTEPNPAE
+218 LSTEPNPFE

-243 GAGVLVLESYEHAM
+243 GSGILVLESLEHAQ
-257 ARGANVIAEVVGYGA
+257 ARGAEIIAEVVGYGA

-287 GPAGAVK
+287 GPAGSVK
-294 LALADA
+294 LALQDA
-300 GLRAEDVDYVNAHG
+300 GIQASDIDYVNAHG

-324 AKAMSLVFG
+324 SKAMELVFG
-333 DKGVLVSST
+333 KNGVLVSST

-358 IAAIGAI
+358 IAAIGALV
-365 QREELP
+365 REQLP
-371 VNVGVTTQDPETVM
+371 VNVGVTEQDPETAGVT
-385 VSLVNDENKHVAPKV
+385 LVNDDNKFVAPNYV
-400 VVSANYG
+400 LSANYG
-407 FGGHNAAIIFKKW
+407 FGGHNAAVIFKKW
-420 EA
+420 SEN

>member
-1 VYWFVKE
+1 
-8 GDTIMTRVV
+8 MTRVV
-17 VTGMGAVTPLGNTVD
+17 VTGLGAVTPVGNTAND
-32 HYLEGIFNQVV
+32 FLDGIFNSQV
-43 GLAPITKFDARDTG
+43 GIAPITKFDATETG
-57 ITVAGEVKGFDAA
+57 VTVAGEVKGFDPA

-101 ADGVNKPERF
+101 ADGVDNPDRF

-144 VPNAIPNML
+144 VPNAIPNMV

-192 YDVMLTGGSEATINE
+192 YDVMVTGGSEATVNE

-218 LSTEPNPAE
+218 LSTEPNPLE

-243 GAGVLVLESYEHAM
+243 GSGILVLESLEHAQ
-257 ARGANVIAEVVGYGA
+257 ARGAKIIAEVVGYGA

-287 GPAGAVK
+287 GPAGSVK
-294 LALADA
+294 LALQDA
-300 GLRAEDVDYVNAHG
+300 GIEASDIDYVNAHG

-324 AKAMSLVFG
+324 SKAMELVFG
-333 DKGVLVSST
+333 QNGVLVSST

-358 IAAIGAI
+358 IAAIGALV
-365 QREELP
+365 REQLP
-371 VNVGVTTQDPETVM
+371 VNVGVTEQDPETAGVT
-385 VSLVNDENKHVAPKV
+385 LVNDDNKFVAPTYV
-400 VVSANYG
+400 LSANYG

-420 EA
+420 S

>member
-1 VYWFVKE
+1 
-8 GDTIMTRVV
+8 MTRVV
-17 VTGMGAVTPLGNTVD
+17 VTGLGAVTPVGNTAND
-32 HYLEGIFNQVV
+32 FLDGIFNSQV
-43 GLAPITKFDARDTG
+43 GIAPITKFDATETG
-57 ITVAGEVKGFDAA
+57 VTVAGEVKGFDPA

-76 EARKMDLFSQY
+76 EARKMDLFSQF

-101 ADGVNKPERF
+101 ADGVDNPDRF

-144 VPNAIPNML
+144 VPNAIPNMV

-192 YDVMLTGGSEATINE
+192 YDVMVTGGSEATVNE

-218 LSTEPNPAE
+218 LSTEPNPLE

-243 GAGVLVLESYEHAM
+243 GSGILVLESLEHAQ
-257 ARGANVIAEVVGYGA
+257 ARGAKIIAEVVGYGA

-287 GPAGAVK
+287 GPAGSVK
-294 LALADA
+294 LALQDA
-300 GLRAEDVDYVNAHG
+300 GIEASDIDYVNAHG

-324 AKAMSLVFG
+324 SKAMELVFG
-333 DKGVLVSST
+333 QNGVLVSST

-358 IAAIGAI
+358 IAAIGALV
-365 QREELP
+365 REQLP
-371 VNVGVTTQDPETVM
+371 VNVGVTEQDPETAGVT
-385 VSLVNDENKHVAPKV
+385 LVNDDNKFVAPTYV
-400 VVSANYG
+400 LSANYG

-420 EA
+420 S

>member
-1 VYWFVKE
+1 
-8 GDTIMTRVV
+8 MTRVV
-17 VTGMGAVTPLGNTVD
+17 VTGLGAVTPVGNTAND
-32 HYLEGIFNQVV
+32 FLDGIFNSQV
-43 GLAPITKFDARDTG
+43 GIAPITKFDATETG
-57 ITVAGEVKGFDAA
+57 VTVAGEVKNFDPAA
-70 ERVGKR
+70 RVGKR
-76 EARKMDLFSQY
+76 ESRKMDLFSQY
-87 AVHAAGEALENAGL
+87 AVHATGEALENAGL
-101 ADGVNKPERF
+101 ADGVDNPDRF

-144 VPNAIPNML
+144 VPNAIPNMV

-192 YDVMLTGGSEATINE
+192 YDVMVTGGSEATVNE

-218 LSTEPNPAE
+218 LSTEPNPLE

-243 GAGVLVLESYEHAM
+243 GSGILVLESLEHAQ
-257 ARGANVIAEVVGYGA
+257 ARGAEIIAEVVGYGA

-287 GPAGAVK
+287 GPAGSVK
-294 LALADA
+294 LALQDA
-300 GLRAEDVDYVNAHG
+300 GIQASDIDYVNAHG

-324 AKAMSLVFG
+324 SKAMELVFG
-333 DKGVLVSST
+333 KNGVLVSST

-358 IAAIGAI
+358 IAAIGALV
-365 QREELP
+365 REQLP
-371 VNVGVTTQDPETVM
+371 VNVGVTEQDPETAGVT
-385 VSLVNDENKHVAPKV
+385 LVNDDNKSVAPNYV
-400 VVSANYG
+400 LSANYG
-407 FGGHNAAIIFKKW
+407 FGGHNAAVIFKKW
-420 EA
+420 SEN

>member
-1 VYWFVKE
+1 
-8 GDTIMTRVV
+8 MTRVV
-17 VTGMGAVTPLGNTVD
+17 VTGLGAVTPVGNTAND
-32 HYLEGIFNQVV
+32 FLDGIFNSQV
-43 GLAPITKFDARDTG
+43 GIAPITKFDATETG
-57 ITVAGEVKGFDAA
+57 VTVAGEVKNFDPAA
-70 ERVGKR
+70 RVGKR
-76 EARKMDLFSQY
+76 ESRKMDLFSQY
-87 AVHAAGEALENAGL
+87 AVHATGEALENAGL
-101 ADGVNKPERF
+101 ADGVDNPDRF

-144 VPNAIPNML
+144 VPNAIPNMV

-192 YDVMLTGGSEATINE
+192 YDVMVTGGSEATVNE

-218 LSTEPNPAE
+218 LSTEPNPLE

-243 GAGVLVLESYEHAM
+243 GSGILVLESLEHAQ
-257 ARGANVIAEVVGYGA
+257 ARGAEIIAEVVGYGA

-287 GPAGAVK
+287 GPAGSVK
-294 LALADA
+294 LALQDA
-300 GLRAEDVDYVNAHG
+300 GIQASDIDYVNAHG

-324 AKAMSLVFG
+324 SKAMELVFG
-333 DKGVLVSST
+333 KNGVLVSST

-358 IAAIGAI
+358 IAAIGALV
-365 QREELP
+365 REQLP
-371 VNVGVTTQDPETVM
+371 VNVGVTEQDPETAGVT
-385 VSLVNDENKHVAPKV
+385 LVNDDNKFVEPNYV
-400 VVSANYG
+400 LSANYG
-407 FGGHNAAIIFKKW
+407 FGGHNAAVIFKKW
-420 EA
+420 SEN

>member
-1 VYWFVKE
+1 
-8 GDTIMTRVV
+8 MTRVV
-17 VTGMGAVTPLGNTVD
+17 VTGLGAVTPVGNTAND
-32 HYLEGIFNQVV
+32 FLDGIFNSQV
-43 GLAPITKFDARDTG
+43 GIAPITKFDATETG
-57 ITVAGEVKGFDAA
+57 VTVAGEVKGFDPA

-101 ADGVNKPERF
+101 ADGVDNPDRF

-144 VPNAIPNML
+144 VPNAIPNMV

-192 YDVMLTGGSEATINE
+192 YDVMVTGGSEATVNE

-218 LSTEPNPAE
+218 LSTEPNPLE

-243 GAGVLVLESYEHAM
+243 GSGILVLESLEHAQ
-257 ARGANVIAEVVGYGA
+257 ARGAKIIAEVVGYGA

-287 GPAGAVK
+287 GPAGSVK
-294 LALADA
+294 LALQDA
-300 GLRAEDVDYVNAHG
+300 GIEASDIDYVNAHG

-324 AKAMSLVFG
+324 SKAMELVFG
-333 DKGVLVSST
+333 KNGVLVSST
-342 KGMTGH
+342 KGMTGN

-358 IAAIGAI
+358 IAAIGALV
-365 QREELP
+365 REQLP
-371 VNVGVTTQDPETVM
+371 VNVGVTEQDPETAGVT
-385 VSLVNDENKHVAPKV
+385 LVNDDNKFVAPNYV
-400 VVSANYG
+400 LSANYG

-420 EA
+420 SEN